1 MSLATKHREVPTS
14 ANKST
19 TNAARRRASGT
30 SESPMEKR
38 RRRTFWP
45 FLAPALVAYAVLFL
59 GPAVAS
65 FVISFTKWDGIGT
78 PEPVGF
84 ENYSRLLGDSVFR
97 QAFGNTMVILL
108 VGGIAVF
115 AVAFALTMV
124 LREMRGRKFIRNVV
138 FFPTIISPVVLAIL
152 WGFIFQS
159 NGLLESGLG
168 SLGIPKGP
176 NWLGEH
182 LFLII
187 IIGLV
192 WINLGLYVTI
202 LMAAVDQIPVYLY
215 EECALAGASAW
226 QRFRYVT
233 LPLTWD
239 VVTAAAV
246 LWTIGSLKIFEFIY
260 AFGGTTADMPPT
272 NVWNSALFIYGKTF
286 GGRNPAFE
294 FGYASAAAV
303 VTVLA
308 VMVFVVVLQRAT
320 RRDPI
325 EF

>member
-1 MSLATKHREVPTS
+1 MES
-14 ANKST
+14 
-19 TNAARRRASGT
+19 RRR
-30 SESPMEKR
+30 KI
-38 RRRTFWP
+38 FWP
-45 FLAPALVAYAVLFL
+45 FLIPALLVYGTLFL

-65 FVISFTKWDGIGT
+65 VVISFTRWDGIGIA
-78 PEPVGF
+78 EPVGF
-84 ENYSRLLGDSVFR
+84 GNYSRLFGDSVFIESFR
-97 QAFGNTMVILL
+97 NTVVILL

-124 LREMRGRKFIRNVV
+124 LREMRGRKFVRNII
-138 FFPTIISPVVLAIL
+138 FFPTIISPVVLSIL

-159 NGLLESGLG
+159 NGLLETALG
-168 SLGIPKGP
+168 SVGIQDGP
-176 NWLGEH
+176 NWLANH

-187 IIGLV
+187 MVGLI
-192 WINLGLYVTI
+192 WIHLGLYVTI
-202 LMAAVDQIPVYLY
+202 LMAAVDQIPQYLY

-272 NVWNSALFIYGKTF
+272 EVWNSALFIYGNTF
-286 GGRNPAFE
+286 GGRSPSFE

-303 VTVLA
+303 ITVIA
-308 VMVFVVVLQRAT
+308 VMVFVVLLRRAT

>member
-1 MSLATKHREVPTS
+1 MALATRAAERPVRPAPHG
-14 ANKST
+14 
-19 TNAARRRASGT
+19 AARRRAGR

-38 RRRTFWP
+38 RRRIFWP
-45 FLAPALVAYAVLFL
+45 FLIPALLAYGILFL
-59 GPAVAS
+59 GPALAS
-65 FVISFTKWDGIGT
+65 FVISFMRWDGMG
-78 PEPVGF
+78 EPDMVGF
-84 ENYSRLLGDSVFR
+84 ENYSRLLGDSVFH
-97 QAFGNTMVILL
+97 QAFANTLIILL

-115 AVAFALTMV
+115 AVAFGLTMV

-138 FFPTIISPVVLAIL
+138 FFPVIISPVVLSIL

-159 NGLLESGLG
+159 NGLLESASRG
-168 SLGIPKGP
+168 LGIPEGP
-176 NWLGEH
+176 NWLGDH

-187 IIGLV
+187 VVGLI

-202 LMAAVDQIPVYLY
+202 LMAAVDQIPIYLY
-215 EECALAGASAW
+215 EECALAGATAW

-286 GGRNPAFE
+286 GGRTPAFE

-308 VMVFVVVLQRAT
+308 VMVFVFALQRAT

-325 EF
+325 EY